1 MNLVQLK
8 YFHAVCTFGTVS
20 AAAEY
25 LFISQPSLS
34 SAIKELESEFGVALF
49 KRQHRGMTLTPQ
61 GELLFKM
68 SGELL
73 GRADEIKNIMNDIG
87 KERKLLRL
95 GIPPMIGSLI
105 LPDIYRSFPAQ
116 HPEIRLEITEGG
128 RRELLERLSG
138 DMLDMAILPHAV
150 SDIGKEFAS
159 LKISELE
166 TVLCVSKDSE
176 LSSLEKVCAKEL
188 EGVPL
193 VLFKNSF
200 FQTEEIKKWFTKS
213 GVSPDILLQTE
224 QLSTVL
230 SIVSSGIAKGFLFR
244 QLIYGNRDFVA
255 IPTEIPMYVNVSLV
269 WKKDAYF
276 FSCMKKF
283 RDFIEN
289 NNPIIKEGENK

>member
-8 YFHAVCTFGTVS
+8 YFQAVCTFGTVS

-34 SAIKELESEFGVALF
+34 SAIKELENEFGVALF
-49 KRQHRGMTLTPQ
+49 KRQHRGMTLTAE
-61 GELLFKM
+61 GEQLLRM

-73 GRADEIKNIMNDIG
+73 GRADEIKNIMNDLG

-105 LPDIYRSFPAQ
+105 LPAVYRSFAPKY
-116 HPEIRLEITEGG
+116 PEIRLEITEGG
-128 RRELLERLSG
+128 RRELLEKLSG
-138 DMLDMAILPHAV
+138 NILDMAILPHTA
-150 SDIGKEFAS
+150 SNIGGEFES
-159 LKISELE
+159 LKLAELE
-166 TVLCVSKDSE
+166 TVLCVSKDSPLAKLKRVSATE
-176 LSSLEKVCAKEL
+176 LVNEV
-188 EGVPL
+188 L

-200 FQTEEIKKWFTKS
+200 FQTEEIKRWFAES
-213 GVSPDILLQTE
+213 GVKPNVLLQTE

-230 SIVSSGIAKGFLFR
+230 SIVSSGIAGGFMFR
-244 QLIYGNRDFVA
+244 QLIDGKPEFAA
-255 IPTEIPMYVNVSLV
+255 ISTETPMYVNVSLV

-289 NNPIIKEGENK
+289 NNPIITQEENL